1 VGVAN
6 TTLTILSANAL
17 LKLLCTNDGKVLA
30 SSSEISEVRMYGGS
44 SIREGEREASE
55 KGLGSTGLAARGVV

>member
-17 LKLLCTNDGKVLA
+17 LKLLCTNYGKVLA
-30 SSSEISEVRMYGGS
+30 SSEISEVRMYGGS
-44 SIREGEREASE
+44 SIREGGREASE